1 MKKSIFTLGLMSAIL
16 ALSSCV
22 KDNTDTATDLGHK
35 QITQTVTLGDETRS
49 SYKPGEGIT
58 IDKNESMTVYYMAND
73 DEDLSTYVF
82 AGKLSASNDG
92 NNNFT
97 FSHDAI
103 GEATAYDYYFM
114 MPDNSSNSMNDGKV
128 ASHHRLGQVQRP
140 SATSFDPSFD
150 YIVGKPVTIAA
161 ENMNAATVIDYKRL
175 VAPLCITFNDSEGL
189 LSGQKIHSVNVVAS
203 AAASQA
209 ASLQG
214 LFYVNY
220 SDVFADCKISSWDK
234 TAVSN
239 GMTASYDEG
248 IEQEG
253 SWESWFMVRETTIP
267 AGDMT
272 VTIVGDKNTIKRTF
286 SMGEFTTVMDKI
298 NRLSINLSSSNCTVT
313 NSFTVDF
320 SATTTLPTQVTTS
333 EGQALAFTTEACQ
346 IKTNPTNGNALQINQ
361 NGSFTLAAPAEG
373 LKYKAIYLTE
383 QNTNGTK
390 DYIIAACSGETEI
403 SSGNFNYYNEAF
415 RGNGG
420 VLKLDIAE
428 EYGANAITIKR
439 TDSQSNNDCRIIRL
453 TVEYEGE
460 AVQPEPEPVVESYY
474 TAWQNG
480 EDITIGT
487 AAEDEFVVNKTL
499 YPESTLITADM
510 DKTAAYSA
518 LQAGGL
524 IFIEKDF
531 SIILNNEEGAVA
543 DVKEKHLKFSKEKE
557 TIIIGVDPTSQPYIE
572 VLGQYYANGPL
583 LALKNISFKAN
594 GSYGI
599 VNANESSCEDDCK
612 LYIEDCTYTYTQN
625 GIAENNATM
634 ARCYSHIYILNSVIH
649 AEIGSKNSYGT
660 YKLNVKTNASGYAKD
675 FTRMKAIKYINSI
688 FYAESDYQHYLID
701 AGSKAADNYDTDTSN
716 LAIEIKNCTLYG
728 LHQSNIMARAYKL
741 AKSYFGYNVGYYEN
755 TGDKNTYVMG
765 DFAKTCTNLV
775 MEYNHLTTKSDV
787 GGNGWKAVNQSN
799 VSTYKDTTSIV
810 KAKDV
815 DGEYFPFASDY
826 SAVNGYFPINYSI
839 VAAGCGASYETKLW
853 LAK

>member
-103 GEATAYDYYFM
+103 EGATAYDYYFM
-114 MPDNSSNSMNDGKV
+114 MPDNSSNNMNGGKV
-128 ASHHRLGQVQRP
+128 ASTHRLGQVQRP

-150 YIVGKPVTIAA
+150 YIVGKPATIAA

-203 AAASQA
+203 ATASQA

-234 TAVSN
+234 TSVSN

-253 SWESWFMVRETTIP
+253 SWESWFMVRDVTIP

-298 NRLSINLSSSNCTVT
+298 NRLSINLSSSNCTIT
-313 NSFTVDF
+313 KSFTVDF
-320 SATTTLPTQVTTS
+320 SATTKLPASVTTS
-333 EGQALAFTTEACQ
+333 EGQTLAFSATTCQ
-346 IKTNPTNGNALQINQ
+346 IATNATNGNSLQINKG
-361 NGSFTLAAPAEG
+361 GSFTLPAPAEG

-390 DYIIAACSGETEI
+390 DYIIAAYSGENEI
-403 SSGNFNYYNEAF
+403 SSGNFNYYNEAL
-415 RGNGG
+415 RNNGG

-428 EYGANAITIKR
+428 EYGADAITIKR
-439 TDSQSNNDCRIIRL
+439 TDSEANNYCRIIRL

-460 AVQPEPEPVVESYY
+460 AVQPEPEPEPTATDYY
-474 TAWQNG
+474 TEYSNGKDITVNGYTYKAGEYTAVLCDATTADKNFRSLVNKKADDIIVFVDSDDNG
-480 EDITIGT
+480 EFAAYNSDNVNVYGNLVFMSRYSDHKAKMRFDNYWKFATTVDHTTSLTLLNLDIVATTIDATKYIFNNSDAAADMESFILNGCSLEVTTQRFYQSNKPEFIIKNIAIENNVFKFTYNSGTNNHLFDFKATGRISDIKSFTLNNNLLYNSNEATCGLAIINYGNGT
-487 AAEDEFVVNKTL
+487 AQTVE
-499 YPESTLITADM
+499 
-510 DKTAAYSA
+510 
-518 LQAGGL
+518 
-524 IFIEKDF
+524 
-531 SIILNNEEGAVA
+531 
-543 DVKEKHLKFSKEKE
+543 
-557 TIIIGVDPTSQPYIE
+557 
-572 VLGQYYANGPL
+572 
-583 LALKNISFKAN
+583 
-594 GSYGI
+594 
-599 VNANESSCEDDCK
+599 
-612 LYIEDCTYTYTQN
+612 TQN
-625 GIAENNATM
+625 TDVVCTNNTFIDVVG
-634 ARCYSHIYILNSVIH
+634 RDVYFKGYKFQSFTVSNNIFYGTETGVFS
-649 AEIGSKNSYGT
+649 SKNSVLFRMYATSTVSPDDKTLATDVVNTCTISNNIHYGFNGWNNYDSSSGFIPQT
-660 YKLNVKTNASGYAKD
+660 SNTQKKLEATPFSTFDRLNGNFVVASE
-675 FTRMKAIKYINSI
+675 
-688 FYAESDYQHYLID
+688 YAEYGYQ
-701 AGSKAADNYDTDTSN
+701 
-716 LAIEIKNCTLYG
+716 
-728 LHQSNIMARAYKL
+728 
-741 AKSYFGYNVGYYEN
+741 AK
-755 TGDKNTYVMG
+755 
-765 DFAKTCTNLV
+765 
-775 MEYNHLTTKSDV
+775 
-787 GGNGWKAVNQSN
+787 
-799 VSTYKDTTSIV
+799 
-810 KAKDV
+810 
-815 DGEYFPFASDY
+815 
-826 SAVNGYFPINYSI
+826 
-839 VAAGCGASYETKLW
+839 
-853 LAK
+853 